1 LMQIM
6 SSWRCFMGQIRLR
19 WSLIGLRMKL
29 EVWMWFDLLLF
40 ELDYINND
48 IYLFINDFVL
58 RCAVSV

>member
-1 LMQIM
+1 
-6 SSWRCFMGQIRLR
+6 
-19 WSLIGLRMKL
+19 
-29 EVWMWFDLLLF
+29 MWFDLLLF